1 MGRLLSLIPFDALIY
16 CTPTGDRSNQSL
28 WMREIQSKLK
38 EDVELNSIAMQLEEF
53 LKTDDVPRTRK
64 AVKRIVKNL
73 FGIEDKLK
81 NPISY
86 DRALL
91 FRG

>member
-1 MGRLLSLIPFDALIY
+1 
-16 CTPTGDRSNQSL
+16 
-28 WMREIQSKLK
+28 MREIQPKLIG
-38 EDVELNSIAMQLEEF
+38 DAELNIITMQLEEF
-53 LKTDDVPRTRK
+53 LKTDDVPKTRK